1 MVYIFEDKKL
11 GINKL
16 VLEIKH
22 KFTKLILPDKSFKKE
37 IMSLFEKDVQKEEA
51 KVYILKN
58 KDFGLYSEN
67 KIIRD
72 LQRLSDNTLIVIEDM
87 SEVKKY
93 VEIMRYIMNDNKKY
107 VIFDLFTRLINSTDQ
122 IAYIIRK
129 ENCLYTKYYD

>member
-1 MVYIFEDKKL
+1 MIYIFEDKKL

-16 VLEIKH
+16 VLEINH

-72 LQRLSDNTLIVIEDM
+72 LTNLSDSTLIVIEDM
-87 SEVKKY
+87 KEAKKH
-93 VEIMRYIMNDNKKY
+93 VEIIRHIMNDNKKY
-107 VIFDLFTRLINSTDQ
+107 VIFDLFTKLINSTEQ
-122 IAYIIRK
+122 LAYIIRK
-129 ENCLYTKYYD
+129 ENCL

>member
-1 MVYIFEDKKL
+1 MIYIFEDKKL

-22 KFTKLILPDKSFKKE
+22 KFTKLIISDKSFKKE
-37 IMSLFEKDVQKEEA
+37 IMSLFEKDIKKENV

-58 KDFGLYSEN
+58 KDLGLYSEN

-72 LQRLSDNTLIVIEDM
+72 LQRLSDEVLIVIEDM
-87 SEVKKY
+87 YEVKKH
-93 VEIMRYIMNDNKKY
+93 VEIMRHIMHDNKKY

>member
-1 MVYIFEDKKL
+1 MIYIFEDKKL

-16 VLEIKH
+16 LLEIKH
-22 KFTKLILPDKSFKKE
+22 KFTKLIISDKSFKKE
-37 IMSLFEKDVQKEEA
+37 IMSLFEKDMKKENV

-58 KDFGLYSEN
+58 KDLGLYSEN

-72 LQRLSDNTLIVIEDM
+72 LQRLSDEVLIVIEDM
-87 SEVKKY
+87 YEVKKH
-93 VEIMRYIMNDNKKY
+93 VEIMRHIMHDNKKY

>member
-1 MVYIFEDKKL
+1 MIYVFEDKKL

-16 VLEIKH
+16 VLEINH
-22 KFTKLILPDKSFKKE
+22 KFTKLIMSDKSFKKE
-37 IMSLFEKDVQKEEA
+37 IMSLFEKDIQKEDA

-93 VEIMRYIMNDNKKY
+93 VEIMRYIMTDSKKY
-107 VIFDLFTRLINSTDQ
+107 VIFDLFTRLINSTYQ
-122 IAYIIRK
+122 LAYIIRK
-129 ENCLYTKYYD
+129 ENCLFTKYYD

>member
-1 MVYIFEDKKL
+1 MIYIFEDKKL

-122 IAYIIRK
+122 IVYIIRK

>member
-22 KFTKLILPDKSFKKE
+22 KFTKLIVSDKLFKKE
-37 IMSLFEKDVQKEEA
+37 VMGLFEKDMKKEDA
-51 KVYILKN
+51 QVYILKN
-58 KDFGLYSEN
+58 KDLGLYSEN

-72 LQRLSDNTLIVIEDM
+72 LTNLSDSTLIVIEDM
-87 SEVKKY
+87 KEAKKH
-93 VEIMRYIMNDNKKY
+93 VEIIRHIMNDNKKY
-107 VIFDLFTRLINSTDQ
+107 VIFDLFTKLINSTEQ
-122 IAYIIRK
+122 LAYIIRK